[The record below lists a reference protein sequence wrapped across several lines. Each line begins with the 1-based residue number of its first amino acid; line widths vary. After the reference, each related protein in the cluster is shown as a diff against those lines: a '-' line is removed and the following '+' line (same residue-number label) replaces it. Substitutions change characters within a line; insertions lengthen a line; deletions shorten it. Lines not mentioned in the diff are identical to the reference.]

1 MDSLI
6 NLMEK
11 KEWSDI
17 SISEIATNAG
27 VVRRTFYRHFDSK
40 EDVLQAYLD
49 GLVNIFVEALIKEPD
64 LDTVASL
71 RILFTIL
78 KKNKKFYYGLRRSN
92 MLFTFLEL
100 WNRILP
106 VIHEQMSTLNKLKRF
121 PETKNEQTLE
131 YLLAFNVGGTL
142 NIVIKWIDEGMT
154 LSPEELTSI
163 VEEFSSGTLM
173 KNS

>member
-1 MDSLI
+1 
-6 NLMEK
+6 
-11 KEWSDI
+11 
-17 SISEIATNAG
+17 
-27 VVRRTFYRHFDSK
+27 
-40 EDVLQAYLD
+40 
-49 GLVNIFVEALIKEPD
+49 
-64 LDTVASL
+64 
-71 RILFTIL
+71 
-78 KKNKKFYYGLRRSN
+78 

-163 VEEFSSGTLM
+163 VEECSSGTLM

>member
-1 MDSLI
+1 
-6 NLMEK
+6 
-11 KEWSDI
+11 
-17 SISEIATNAG
+17 
-27 VVRRTFYRHFDSK
+27 
-40 EDVLQAYLD
+40 
-49 GLVNIFVEALIKEPD
+49 
-64 LDTVASL
+64 
-71 RILFTIL
+71 
-78 KKNKKFYYGLRRSN
+78 

>member
-1 MDSLI
+1 
-6 NLMEK
+6 
-11 KEWSDI
+11 
-17 SISEIATNAG
+17 
-27 VVRRTFYRHFDSK
+27 
-40 EDVLQAYLD
+40 
-49 GLVNIFVEALIKEPD
+49 
-64 LDTVASL
+64 
-71 RILFTIL
+71 
-78 KKNKKFYYGLRRSN
+78 
-92 MLFTFLEL
+92 MLFSFLEL

>member
-1 MDSLI
+1 
-6 NLMEK
+6 
-11 KEWSDI
+11 
-17 SISEIATNAG
+17 
-27 VVRRTFYRHFDSK
+27 
-40 EDVLQAYLD
+40 
-49 GLVNIFVEALIKEPD
+49 
-64 LDTVASL
+64 
-71 RILFTIL
+71 
-78 KKNKKFYYGLRRSN
+78 
-92 MLFTFLEL
+92 MLFTFLGL